1 MLYAFANKFLDN
13 EGLNEIMEAIDMTK
27 LGQMLV
33 EKGWVEGRAEGEI
46 RGTIRT
52 ILNMQ
57 KDFGLTDEVTLQ
69 RLAQELGVSKEEV
82 QEELDRYHE
91 NQKLNVV

>member
-1 MLYAFANKFLDN
+1 
-13 EGLNEIMEAIDMTK
+13 
-27 LGQMLV
+27 
-33 EKGWVEGRAEGEI
+33 
-46 RGTIRT
+46 
-52 ILNMQ
+52 MQ

>member
-33 EKGWVEGRAEGEI
+33 EKG
-46 RGTIRT
+46 
-52 ILNMQ
+52 
-57 KDFGLTDEVTLQ
+57 
-69 RLAQELGVSKEEV
+69 
-82 QEELDRYHE
+82 
-91 NQKLNVV
+91 